1 MTSPDIDLK
10 TQRSD
15 YRAAVRRLLCGAQN
29 HGVSLERI
37 LQTAEMDPAHFADE
51 QTPITLHQ
59 FVRLL
64 RASTLLLDDEF
75 FGLTQRRIKQGT
87 LSMMVDLALGCATLG
102 AAIEKFVDF
111 YRIVTDDLEIYC
123 EQQSDDVLLGIRLN
137 RPELDPSHFLADYW
151 LLYLHRFFSWMTGLL
166 IPVRHVLSTAAEGDQ
181 RLVRFIREDWQS
193 EQNRDALL
201 ISRKYWTLPIIR
213 TRSEWQDNVDRLV
226 LNGVLSW
233 PDGTQQY
240 ANQVRALML
249 KTLISRQ
256 PPPRLQ
262 EIAQELNLTVQTLH
276 RHLQHEGTGYQRL
289 LDDLRRDFAID
300 LLSKQHQNIGEVA
313 EQLGFAEPRSFSRA
327 FKQWTGQSPSSV
339 RKL

>member
-1 MTSPDIDLK
+1 MDSPDIDLK

-15 YRAAVRRLLCGAQN
+15 YRAAARRLLCGAQN

-37 LQTAEMDPAHFADE
+37 LQTAEMDPVLFADE
-51 QTPITLHQ
+51 QTPIKLHQ

-102 AAIEKFVDF
+102 AAIEKVVDF

-123 EQQSDDVLLGIRLN
+123 EQQGDDMLLGIRLS
-137 RPELDPSHFLADYW
+137 RPELDPSQFLADYW

-166 IPVRHVLSTAAEGDQ
+166 IPIRHVLSTAVEGEQ

-193 EQNRDALL
+193 GQHRDAWL
-201 ISRKYWTLPIIR
+201 ISRKYWTLPVIR
-213 TRSEWQDNVDRLV
+213 TRSEWQDNVDHLV

-262 EIAQELNLTVQTLH
+262 EIAQGLNLTAQTLH
-276 RHLQHEGTGYQRL
+276 RHLQNEGTGYQRL
-289 LDDLRRDFAID
+289 RDDLRRDFAID
-300 LLSKQHQNIGEVA
+300 LLSKQHQSISGVA

-327 FKQWTGQSPSSV
+327 FKQWTGRSPSSV